1 MLNTVQVPCF
11 FDHFCSCSAWCL
23 SGQTQDV
30 VHFRGLLLGALDL
43 GPNSMIYSMHWSRHS
58 ILTSHYDALQDK
70 GGRKVALR
78 PELTPSLARLVLSK
92 GKALVP
98 PVKWFTIG
106 QCWRYE
112 RMTRGRR
119 REHYQW

>member
-1 MLNTVQVPCF
+1 MHKFLVSSISVVPALF
-11 FDHFCSCSAWCL
+11 VAFLADKQA
-23 SGQTQDV
+23 QQIK
-30 VHFRGLLLGALDL
+30 HFRGRVLGLGRSSMMSGIQCLEHTLLISD
-43 GPNSMIYSMHWSRHS
+43 
-58 ILTSHYDALQDK
+58 YDALQDK

-92 GKALVP
+92 GKSLVP